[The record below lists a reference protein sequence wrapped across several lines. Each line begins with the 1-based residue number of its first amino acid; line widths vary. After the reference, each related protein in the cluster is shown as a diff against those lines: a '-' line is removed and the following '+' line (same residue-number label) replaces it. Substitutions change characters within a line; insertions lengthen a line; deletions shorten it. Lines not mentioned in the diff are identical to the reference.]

1 MSEDFKNF
9 NINIDDIPMSNE
21 LFDNIHKA
29 INELRKNEMYN
40 NLEVVL
46 NDNLINVKDKLRGY
60 RTIFGCRV
68 SYDNLEESVSFI
80 VRKDTEPSYEQLKD
94 RINKAIEYIGSREI
108 YNDDFDTET
117 NKLLALL
124 KGDKEW

>member
-46 NDNLINVKDKLRGY
+46 NDNLIIQNG
-60 RTIFGCRV
+60 
-68 SYDNLEESVSFI
+68 
-80 VRKDTEPSYEQLKD
+80 
-94 RINKAIEYIGSREI
+94 
-108 YNDDFDTET
+108 
-117 NKLLALL
+117 
-124 KGDKEW
+124 